1 MARNSTLMQLLTVER
16 SHGRARLERTRSQI
30 IKELQKVGAA
40 WVVGGLLD
48 RSKIIECPFPEEIPD
63 NLWQRSVG
71 RGRLLARSLIEVIG
85 DRNGKR
91 FHMRD
96 G

>member
-1 MARNSTLMQLLTVER
+1 
-16 SHGRARLERTRSQI
+16 
-30 IKELQKVGAA
+30 
-40 WVVGGLLD
+40 
-48 RSKIIECPFPEEIPD
+48 
-63 NLWQRSVG
+63 LWQRSVG